1 MAQMFEEQHDKNCAK
16 NVWKKYHTARLREFN
31 PMITFN
37 VLNYLLVNL
46 SPLQVP
52 VKFFSI
58 TVQARLL

>member
-1 MAQMFEEQHDKNCAK
+1 MFEEQHDKICAK
-16 NVWKKYHTARLREFN
+16 NVSRKYYTARLLKFN

-37 VLNYLLVNL
+37 VLNYLLANL